1 MIKNYL
7 KIAWRNLLRYKI
19 YSAINIT
26 GLAIGLA
33 VCMLIVLYVGHESNY
48 DRFHK
53 NADRIYWIQTKLK
66 LGGDSVFMPYLNYSA
81 APMVSQREPSVES
94 FVRLRKD
101 VRNTIIQNPEKVS
114 LKFAESKFLFADSN
128 FFSFFSF

>member
-1 MIKNYL
+1 MLKNYFKL
-7 KIAWRNLLRYKI
+7 AWRNMVKNKV
-19 YSAINIT
+19 YSAINII

-33 VCMLIVLYVGHESNY
+33 VCMLIVLYVGHESSY

-53 NADRIYWIQTKLK
+53 NADRIYWLRTKLK

-81 APMVSQREPSVES
+81 APMVSQREPSVEG

-101 VRNTIIQNPEKVS
+101 V
-114 LKFAESKFLFADSN
+114 
-128 FFSFFSF
+128 